1 MPLDFK
7 KEPAEVKEAV
17 ESGLSRMT
25 KKQAFSTP
33 NLKRAIVAGV
43 VAPIPQQAIP
53 VYNMGLSE
61 LAEGKSFNTAK
72 QNAWRYIIKQSDEVV
87 ASADV
92 AVGPEGKQALAQ
104 VNEGPLVA
112 GTIEAIKA
120 ANAQETVKNGQYEAR
135 LLMIPALYVAA
146 LWLVDTAGKLDYMMP
161 VKPTPPFLE
170 ENKLYTID
178 GFRTIMQKV
187 TKEKIASQP
196 KGEPVLGA

>member
-1 MPLDFK
+1 MPLNFK

-33 NLKRAIVAGV
+33 NLKRAVIAGV
-43 VAPIPQQAIP
+43 IAPVTQQAIP

-61 LAEGKSFNTAK
+61 LAEGKNFNTAR
-72 QNAWRYIIKQSDEVV
+72 QNAWRYVVKQSNEVV

-92 AVGPEGKQALAQ
+92 AVGPDGKQTLAQ

-112 GTIEAIKA
+112 GTIEAIKV
-120 ANAQETVKNGQYEAR
+120 ANAQETIKNGQYEAR
-135 LLMIPALYVAA
+135 LLIIPALYVAA
-146 LWLVDTAGKLDYMMP
+146 LWLFDTAGKLDYLIP
-161 VKPTPPFLE
+161 VKPIPPFL
-170 ENKLYTID
+170 ENKLYTTD
-178 GFRTIMQKV
+178 DFKTILEKV
-187 TKEKIASQP
+187 TKEKIAAQP